1 MTIKS
6 FRFPIG
12 CLRID
17 KSLHEIDEVD
27 RRAILNRCI
36 NYHLHDAMQSIDD
49 DEQVTAAADEEAER
63 HDYWTPNDEWT
74 SEEIT
79 LIYATKLSN
88 FSHGQKDTSKILKS
102 ISLSVAEIRV
112 GFSRVVFPAELF
124 WEAIERWSF
133 REFAVLCSTW
143 AAIGDNQYR
152 RVSFDKIV
160 RGSLGYSTVKEFAL
174 LPTHVEPLSRRQVRT
189 TVEKLERRGFFAR
202 CPVNKRHTAYSR
214 RLGQIELIHAI
225 ADRNARK
232 QQQTQ
237 QELLAEV
244 ERVTAKLLGIE
255 ATKQES
261 KVEEPVSQAKIA
273 KEANVSRQ
281 YVHQVLS
288 SKICESDKLVDTP
301 DHLKSRT
308 DRADFRKLPPELQSK
323 VADRKPSPSASQ
335 VVARVEATAPKI
347 EPTPEEIFARLQ
359 ALERLAE
366 ADQ

>member
-1 MTIKS
+1 M
-6 FRFPIG
+6 
-12 CLRID
+12 
-17 KSLHEIDEVD
+17 
-27 RRAILNRCI
+27 
-36 NYHLHDAMQSIDD
+36 
-49 DEQVTAAADEEAER
+49 
-63 HDYWTPNDEWT
+63 
-74 SEEIT
+74 
-79 LIYATKLSN
+79 
-88 FSHGQKDTSKILKS
+88 
-102 ISLSVAEIRV
+102 
-112 GFSRVVFPAELF
+112 
-124 WEAIERWSF
+124 
-133 REFAVLCSTW
+133 W
-143 AAIGDNQYR
+143 AAIGDNHYR

-261 KVEEPVSQAKIA
+261 KVEEPVSQQQIA
-273 KEANVSRQ
+273 EKVGVTQQ
-281 YVHQVLS
+281 YVARITTENS
-288 SKICESDKLVDTP
+288 ESEKLVVP
-301 DHLKSRT
+301 EHIKGNT
-308 DRADFRKLPPELQSK
+308 DRADFNKLPPELHSK

>member
-6 FRFPIG
+6 FSFPIG

-17 KSLHEIDEVD
+17 KSLHEIDEAERQV
-27 RRAILNRCI
+27 ILNRCI

-63 HDYWTPNDEWT
+63 KGYWTPNDEWT

-88 FSHGQKDTSKILKS
+88 FSHGEKNISKILKS
-102 ISLSVAEIRV
+102 VSKSVAEVRV
-112 GFSRVVFPAELF
+112 GFSRVKFPAELF
-124 WEAIERWSF
+124 WEAIERWNF
-133 REFAVLCSTW
+133 REFAVLCSMW
-143 AAIGDNQYR
+143 AAIGDNHYR

-261 KVEEPVSQAKIA
+261 KVEEPVSQQQIA
-273 KEANVSRQ
+273 EKVGVSRP
-281 YVHQVLS
+281 YVTQVVS
-288 SKICESDKLVDTP
+288 EISESENLVTIP
-301 DHLKSRT
+301 DHIKGNT